1 MRSLALA
8 VALLLAVVPAA
19 AAKEITKAEVCGPDG
34 CTAVADVAVAPVL
47 GNGGPPRTPPT
58 AAPYY
63 DVRLTVDEGD
73 RDFTWSFAA
82 VPARHA
88 MRADDGTW
96 MQMAPDAA
104 ALVTKT
110 AAGRKPYP
118 ASEMVGWAAAPDP
131 KPAPADSDS
140 PLRGAKPGSLLPSGG
155 WPEGVLVALI
165 AVAAAFVARAVWL
178 RAAARRA

>member
-1 MRSLALA
+1 MRSLVLA
-8 VALLLAVVPAA
+8 VALLLAVAPAA

-34 CTAVADVAVAPVL
+34 CTAVADVAVAPIL

-73 RDFTWSFAA
+73 QDFTWSFAA

-110 AAGRKPYP
+110 AAGRTPYP

-131 KPAPADSDS
+131 KPEPAGADS
-140 PLRGAKPGSLLPSGG
+140 PL
-155 WPEGVLVALI
+155 WPEGVIVAVI
-165 AVAAAFVARAVWL
+165 AVAAAFVARGAWL